1 MKTQPADFLS
11 SMKENIQNRRG
22 ATGAFMADQFEK
34 YQWGV
39 KLPHLMAEYLFGL
52 NVIPMPSL
60 IELAG
65 MPGSCKSTFLQWLMR
80 VFAEQGMNA
89 QMLETEGKMSW
100 TLVTSIL
107 QEYSERVLLTQGP
120 MSQEEWMGELMNSM
134 KLYRQAYATSV
145 DLFRKGKGELLKPF
159 LVGLDS
165 LGGAPS
171 EDAMEKTDKD
181 KAVGRSFPIEAL
193 KNSKFFPQIP
203 VRLRDLPMVIVYTNH
218 EQERIVEQKGPMT
231 IKGPRSSQGG
241 HRPGFFCGLRL
252 FFEQATQMKNV
263 GGLSTQV
270 IKIEVVKNS
279 FGEKGHVIGLPMC
292 WKVDVDEETGKD
304 YQTTWFDWHSTLTN
318 FLVPPGKIEPRIPKS
333 VLKQV
338 LTLERP
344 SEAKVNCREL
354 GLVNASPA
362 EVGEAIESDPELV
375 ARLRPLM
382 GIKTWKVWD
391 GKPII
396 DSVKDT
402 LDMADPDLNV
412 TAEEASG
419 YDGGSDE

>member
-1 MKTQPADFLS
+1 MKAQPADFLS

-22 ATGAFMADQFEK
+22 ATGAFMADQFEQ

-80 VFAEQGMNA
+80 IFAEQGMNA

-107 QEYSERVLLTQGP
+107 QEYSKRVLLTQGP
-120 MSQEEWMGELMNSM
+120 MSQEEWMGELLNSM
-134 KLYRQAYATSV
+134 KLYRTAYDMSLTQYKKS
-145 DLFRKGKGELLKPF
+145 KGDLLKPF

-171 EDAMEKTDKD
+171 EDAMATTDKD

-203 VRLRDLPMVIVYTNH
+203 VRLRDLPMVIVFTNH
-218 EQERIVEQKGPMT
+218 EQERITEQKGPFT
-231 IKGPRSSQGG
+231 VKGPRSSQGG

-252 FFEQATQMKNV
+252 FFEK
-263 GGLSTQV
+263 STQPKQIAGGITTQT

-279 FGEKGHVIGLPMC
+279 FGEGGHVIGLPMC
-292 WKVDVDEETGKD
+292 WESSGKG
-304 YQTTWFDWHSTLTN
+304 TWASLPVIGPPST
-318 FLVPPGKIEPRIPKS
+318 PK
-333 VLKQV
+333 
-338 LTLERP
+338 P
-344 SEAKVNCREL
+344 C
-354 GLVNASPA
+354 
-362 EVGEAIESDPELV
+362 
-375 ARLRPLM
+375 
-382 GIKTWKVWD
+382 
-391 GKPII
+391 
-396 DSVKDT
+396 
-402 LDMADPDLNV
+402 
-412 TAEEASG
+412 
-419 YDGGSDE
+419 